1 MRISISQKRVIVE
14 FPTISINNEIRQG
27 EPSADLLLD
36 GIQDAAK
43 DIDLVALKFSAP
55 EKSAQ
60 LGHQSFWVRRIE
72 KARRDH
78 HALEMRIEALDI
90 AVKRGNEQ
98 LERFAKTN
106 K

>member
-55 EKSAQ
+55 
-60 LGHQSFWVRRIE
+60 
-72 KARRDH
+72 
-78 HALEMRIEALDI
+78 
-90 AVKRGNEQ
+90 
-98 LERFAKTN
+98 
-106 K
+106 